1 MKTMNKVM
9 QTVGVFL
16 LVMGLIAMAGA
27 GGDCDGKCMD
37 QANTLSETLMAAFIG
52 VTMFITGSL
61 ILIKGDK

>member
-1 MKTMNKVM
+1 MMNKVM

-37 QANTLSETLMAAFIG
+37 QANTLSQTLMAAFIG
-52 VTMFITGSL
+52 VTMFITGTL